1 MRFYLSIVILLFCAG
16 PSPAQMSQEQRRQD
30 FQQLAGFVSRAYA
43 PYQWKIDA
51 FGFDALKI
59 APWLSRIDDARSDLE
74 FFEICAE
81 YVASL
86 RDLHSGFSLP
96 SDFFASIPIGVDL
109 YDGRPLIDSIDRA
122 RIPEALYPFQIG
134 DELVSVDDE
143 PVGHWIA
150 RVSRLQSFANRRATE
165 RWALDQ
171 IFNRAQS
178 AIPRAPQINDSAR
191 IVVRRGT
198 GGNME
203 TYEIPWTVT
212 GTPYTVTGPVP
223 TPHNLAP
230 SDRDRRLAATGP
242 AAEAAGPPRR
252 FGAEALA
259 VRRVPEFKR
268 LRGLGSVRPAFLLP
282 PDFIVRQGNSP
293 GSLIYS
299 GTYMAG
305 GYRIGY
311 LRIPFFPTS
320 SFTASNMMR
329 QIDTEIEFFN
339 LNVEGLVVD
348 VMRNPGGSVCLTNDI
363 LSRLIP
369 IPFRTIGDRFR
380 PTYEVVQIF
389 RDDLQFLIDV
399 GAGSEEIMAAEE
411 FLHEI
416 ETAYYGDRGI
426 TAEIPA
432 CGYSLEVEPARK
444 FDGSLLAFKKP
455 AMLVLIDEFS
465 ASAADAFPAVLQD
478 ANRALMFGRRTAGGG
493 GLVYP
498 KPVGIYSEAYASLSI
513 SLGVRVKESRF
524 PDIPPTRY
532 LENAGAWADFDY
544 DIMTEANLLNNGRPF
559 VDAFTQK
566 IVEHIARSQQ

>member
-1 MRFYLSIVILLFCAG
+1 MRFFHSVVFLLICAPG
-16 PSPAQMSQEQRRQD
+16 ALAQMSPAQRTQD
-30 FQQLAGFVSRAYA
+30 FEQLAGFVSRAYA

-51 FGFDALKI
+51 FGYDAFHL
-59 APWLSRIDDARSDLE
+59 APWLSRVADARSDLE
-74 FFEICAE
+74 YFELCAE
-81 YVASL
+81 YIASL

-96 SDFFASIPIGVDL
+96 SDFVASIPIGVDL
-109 YDGRPLIDSIDRA
+109 YDGRPLIDSIDRT
-122 RIPEALYPFQIG
+122 RIPVTLYPFQIG
-134 DELVSVDDE
+134 DELISVDSE
-143 PVGHWIA
+143 PVSHWIF
-150 RVSRLQSFANRRATE
+150 RVSRLQSFANPRATS

-171 IFNRAQS
+171 IFYRTQA
-178 AIPRAPQINDSAR
+178 AIPRAPQINDFAR
-191 IVVRRGT
+191 IVIRRKIT
-198 GGNME
+198 GDEE

-223 TPHNLAP
+223 TPQVLPP
-230 SDRDRRLAATGP
+230 SLRDRRLAASGLR
-242 AAEAAGPPRR
+242 ADEAGPPRR
-252 FGAEALA
+252 FGAESLA

-268 LRGLGSVRPAFLLP
+268 LRGLGSVRPAFQLP
-282 PDFIVRQGNSP
+282 PDFVVRQGNSP
-293 GSLIYS
+293 GSLIFS
-299 GTYMAG
+299 GTYLAG
-305 GYRIGY
+305 DYRIGY
-311 LRIPFFPTS
+311 LRIPSFPS
-320 SFTASNMMR
+320 SPFTASTMLR

-339 LNVEGLVVD
+339 LSVHGLVVD

-369 IPFRTIGDRFR
+369 IPFRTIGDQFR

-399 GAGSEEIMAAEE
+399 GAGSEEVMAAEE

-444 FDGSLLAFKKP
+444 LDGSLLAFKKP

-478 ANRALMFGRRTAGGG
+478 ANRALMFGKRTAGGG
-493 GLVYP
+493 GLIYP
-498 KPVGIYSEAYASLSI
+498 KPVGIYSEAFASLSI
-513 SLGVRVKESRF
+513 SLGVRLKESRF
-524 PDIPPTRY
+524 YDIPPTRF
-532 LENAGAWADFDY
+532 LENAGAWTDFDY

-566 IVEHIARSQQ
+566 IIEHIIRSQK